1 MYETYRKVYYPFM
14 YVYSI
19 LYALCIIT
27 AQIAELFLCVEL
39 IFVFL
44 FLYLLSSY
52 SSSYASS
59 KCVSAIH
66 YAPTTLTMTTSK
78 YFFNS
83 LFAIF
88 IFVVQGW
95 RSMTL
100 YYLFFFLLLFA
111 PQFPMY
117 WSFSNG
123 PNYDFFFSRLLLF
136 FPFERTLHNAIQ
148 SMRLC
153 VCSMHKTKNNI
164 RQESSSR
171 VGRRRMVNNQSTNKQ
186 SAEVRKWW

>member
-100 YYLFFFLLLFA
+100 YYLFFFSSFVRSSVSDVLKFFQRSKLWFFLLPSSLI
-111 PQFPMY
+111 
-117 WSFSNG
+117 FS
-123 PNYDFFFSRLLLF
+123 
-136 FPFERTLHNAIQ
+136 
-148 SMRLC
+148 
-153 VCSMHKTKNNI
+153 
-164 RQESSSR
+164 
-171 VGRRRMVNNQSTNKQ
+171 
-186 SAEVRKWW
+186 VRKNIAQRDTVDALVCVFDAQNKK